1 MRIISE
7 KVFPF
12 LDIKEDEWKVIQAV
26 EDSLTISE
34 VVKKSG
40 LPPYTVSRLL
50 SQFNVYKNVSL
61 RFEIKLEKAGLL
73 NVAVISKKYV
83 ERLPFYESTRELRIM
98 GGRYYLYVGLLP
110 VVNEVIENW
119 LSNFEDNALIV
130 RTVKRLW
137 WSPKSKLTLYMD
149 GKLYGKIPE
158 IYLQKDEKEKSPQLS
173 LSERN
178 ALLDDIDLLILSMK
192 FKWPFSSMREAER
205 ESEKYFE
212 KKVPRRVLSK
222 HFKDHLLNLWEGNRV
237 RIYDK
242 LEFTPYKVIYI
253 EGRDAYAVANA
264 LVQLPWF
271 HTAYVDLNK
280 ALITGQP
287 PCATMPELYKALGD
301 LDIDA
306 IEFTMMP
313 SIAKA
318 TPLLYL
324 LREAVKLQKEA
335 EVR

>member
-1 MRIISE
+1 MRTISE
-7 KVFPF
+7 KFFPF
-12 LDIKEDEWKVIQAV
+12 LNIREDEWKVIQAV

-50 SQFNVYKNVSL
+50 SQFNVSKNVSL

-73 NVAVISKKYV
+73 NIAVISKKYI
-83 ERLPFYESTRELRIM
+83 EKLPYYESTRELRIM

-110 VVNEVIENW
+110 VANEVIENW
-119 LSNFEDNALIV
+119 LSNFEDNALVV
-130 RTVKRLW
+130 RAVKRAW
-137 WSPKSKLTLYMD
+137 WSPKSKLTMYTN

-158 IYLQKDEKEKSPQLS
+158 IYLQKGEKERGPQLS
-173 LSERN
+173 LSEKN
-178 ALLDDIDLLILSMK
+178 ILLDDVDLLILSMK

-237 RIYDK
+237 RVYDK
-242 LEFTPYKVIYI
+242 LDSTPYKVIYV
-253 EGRDAYAVANA
+253 EGRDAYAVANT

-271 HTAYVDLNK
+271 HTAYIDLSK
-280 ALITGQP
+280 ALVSGQP
-287 PCATMPELYKALGD
+287 PCAAMPELYRALGD

-306 IEFTMMP
+306 IEFTMIP
-313 SIAKA
+313 GIVKV

-324 LREAVKLQKEA
+324 LREVVKLQKEV
-335 EVR
+335 EVK